1 MRSEDIYPLARRLYA
16 EIPARLQRW
25 TGESIDVAERHH
37 LADNLLMACDEAS
50 FDVGAEDHHAAVV
63 ISEALAGLLTL
74 WSCRYD
80 TLDEEVNDA
89 QAVLV
94 TALGGT
100 VTALGGTVPEL
111 GVYQLAVGTP
121 ITVAAIAQMIAF
133 VLMVDLEEE
142 PRC

>member
-1 MRSEDIYPLARRLYA
+1 MRSQDIYPLAQRLYTK
-16 EIPARLQRW
+16 IPEPLQRW
-25 TGESIDVAERHH
+25 TGEPHEVAERHH
-37 LADNLLMACDEAS
+37 LADDLLMACDEAS

-80 TLDEEVNDA
+80 HLDEEVNDA
-89 QAVLV
+89 QAVL
-94 TALGGT
+94 

-121 ITVAAIAQMIAF
+121 ITVAAIATLIGW
-133 VLMVDLEEE
+133 VLLLDVPAEDAL
-142 PRC
+142 

>member
-1 MRSEDIYPLARRLYA
+1 MKPEDIYPLARVLYA
-16 EIPARLQRW
+16 EIPDRLQRW

-37 LADNLLMACDEAS
+37 LADDLLIACDEAS

-63 ISEALAGLLTL
+63 ISEALAGWLTL

-80 TLDEEVNDA
+80 HLDEEVNDA

-100 VTALGGTVPEL
+100 VPERD
-111 GVYQLAVGTP
+111 VYQLTVGTP
-121 ITVAAIAQMIAF
+121 ITVAAIAQLIGW
-133 VLMVDLEEE
+133 VLMLDVPEEDA
-142 PRC
+142 P

>member
-1 MRSEDIYPLARRLYA
+1 MRSEDIYPLARVLYA
-16 EIPARLQRW
+16 EIPERLQRW
-25 TGESIDVAERHH
+25 TGEPIDVAERHH

-80 TLDEEVNDA
+80 NLDEEVNDA
-89 QAVLV
+89 QAALV

-100 VTALGGTVPEL
+100 FTALCGTVPEL
-111 GVYQLAVGTP
+111 GVYQLTVGTP
-121 ITVAAIAQMIAF
+121 ITVAAIAQPIGWVTM
-133 VLMVDLEEE
+133 LEVPEA
-142 PRC
+142 

>member
-1 MRSEDIYPLARRLYA
+1 
-16 EIPARLQRW
+16 
-25 TGESIDVAERHH
+25 
-37 LADNLLMACDEAS
+37 MACDEAR

-80 TLDEEVNDA
+80 HLDQEVNDA

-100 VTALGGTVPEL
+100 VTAPGGTVPEL
-111 GVYQLAVGTP
+111 GVYQLTVGTP
-121 ITVAAIAQMIAF
+121 ITVAAIAQLIGW
-133 VLMVDLEEE
+133 VLMLDVPKEDA
-142 PRC
+142 P